1 MTDGSIPGGIEDL
14 LELAQ
19 SEPARALR
27 VGIGMLDRIRVGDHV
42 ARSQVY
48 RALGVASRNS
58 SDLVGSIDY
67 GEKSVREATLAEDR
81 RLRSLS
87 LMSLAGSRTF
97 MGENTLALE
106 ILDDASVGADPH
118 LLAEIEFQRATVFGR
133 MGEPGQ
139 ALARYTAALPEF
151 ERSGDR
157 HSSAMTLHNRA
168 MVEISLGEI
177 GLAEQDLLRA
187 RSLYDGRFL
196 RAGVEHGLG
205 VVAAMRGDIP
215 AALSRFDMSKQ
226 IFTDVAESAF
236 ESQVS
241 RCELLLSAG
250 LFREAFEL
258 AQTVTNEM
266 ERVGLGEEEAEA
278 RLVAAQAAFLSED
291 FDRSASWA
299 EQAARMFAAQDRISW
314 AAIARLVGLQVRYE
328 SGNDVPGLLEEAH
341 ATAKVLMTHGQVM
354 AARRARLLA
363 GLIGAR
369 SGRGDRGVSDL
380 AWVAAQTNG
389 PIETRLQSRFATAV
403 MRRSRGDERG
413 ADAAVRSGLRLLD
426 QYQAAVG
433 ATDVRIGVER
443 HGKALGEMGLSLALE
458 SGKARRVF
466 RWVELRRGRAL
477 LHRPVV
483 PPMDEGLGD
492 LLTELRLVSN
502 ELRTA
507 EGQEVTMLLRR
518 QRLLQDKLRDRSR
531 LVRGGQAIGTTP
543 TGLESIVKMLGD
555 KAMVQFGSID
565 GRLWAVTVRAG
576 RFRMVDLAGTD
587 AIESEAQSLRFSM
600 RRLARGRGSL
610 HTAQEIANRLDHLL
624 LAPLQLGD
632 RPAVIVPTSGLH
644 ALPWWALP
652 GLQRRSFVI
661 SPSAALWLRG
671 QQPVWPRTKTLLAA
685 GPDLELSDIE
695 ARELARLYPDAVA
708 MSSTSST
715 VDLVLTALEGARVA
729 HIASHAFFQF
739 ENPMFSSLRLADGD
753 LNVYDI
759 ERLGS
764 APDLVVLSACDS
776 GFTDTHP
783 GEELMGLSSALLSMG
798 TRSIVAS
805 VGLVPDSH
813 ATKDLMV
820 ALHRGL
826 VAGLSPSVA
835 LHQAQIEVSGTPE
848 GYVAA
853 SSFICIGAG

>member
-1 MTDGSIPGGIEDL
+1 
-14 LELAQ
+14 
-19 SEPARALR
+19 
-27 VGIGMLDRIRVGDHV
+27 
-42 ARSQVY
+42 
-48 RALGVASRNS
+48 
-58 SDLVGSIDY
+58 
-67 GEKSVREATLAEDR
+67 
-81 RLRSLS
+81 
-87 LMSLAGSRTF
+87 
-97 MGENTLALE
+97 
-106 ILDDASVGADPH
+106 
-118 LLAEIEFQRATVFGR
+118 
-133 MGEPGQ
+133 
-139 ALARYTAALPEF
+139 
-151 ERSGDR
+151 
-157 HSSAMTLHNRA
+157 
-168 MVEISLGEI
+168 
-177 GLAEQDLLRA
+177 
-187 RSLYDGRFL
+187 
-196 RAGVEHGLG
+196 
-205 VVAAMRGDIP
+205 
-215 AALSRFDMSKQ
+215 
-226 IFTDVAESAF
+226 
-236 ESQVS
+236 
-241 RCELLLSAG
+241 
-250 LFREAFEL
+250 
-258 AQTVTNEM
+258 
-266 ERVGLGEEEAEA
+266 
-278 RLVAAQAAFLSED
+278 
-291 FDRSASWA
+291 
-299 EQAARMFAAQDRISW
+299 
-314 AAIARLVGLQVRYE
+314 
-328 SGNDVPGLLEEAH
+328 
-341 ATAKVLMTHGQVM
+341 
-354 AARRARLLA
+354 
-363 GLIGAR
+363 
-369 SGRGDRGVSDL
+369 
-380 AWVAAQTNG
+380 
-389 PIETRLQSRFATAV
+389 
-403 MRRSRGDERG
+403 
-413 ADAAVRSGLRLLD
+413 
-426 QYQAAVG
+426 
-433 ATDVRIGVER
+433 
-443 HGKALGEMGLSLALE
+443 
-458 SGKARRVF
+458 
-466 RWVELRRGRAL
+466 
-477 LHRPVV
+477 
-483 PPMDEGLGD
+483 
-492 LLTELRLVSN
+492 
-502 ELRTA
+502 
-507 EGQEVTMLLRR
+507 
-518 QRLLQDKLRDRSR
+518 
-531 LVRGGQAIGTTP
+531 
-543 TGLESIVKMLGD
+543 
-555 KAMVQFGSID
+555 
-565 GRLWAVTVRAG
+565 
-576 RFRMVDLAGTD
+576 
-587 AIESEAQSLRFSM
+587 
-600 RRLARGRGSL
+600 L